1 MTKRTQSYWLSKN
14 RKERWEKRLRQLAQM
29 RAAKERK
36 RLENPP
42 QHEPKMQRTTCLQ
55 IGFRDEISGAEC
67 WLPLKSARD
76 AYRRI
81 SVLLANYSPGFP
93 Q

>member
-1 MTKRTQSYWLSKN
+1 MHSPLFFKN
-14 RKERWEKRLRQLAQM
+14 CNQRRQRILQKMAAM

-42 QHEPKMQRTTCLQ
+42 QHEPKTQRTTCLQ
-55 IGFRDEISGAEC
+55 IGFRDEISGVEC

-76 AYRRI
+76 AYKRI
-81 SVLLANYSPGFP
+81 SALLTNYSPGFP